1 MNLFAS
7 VLFITYAQD
16 ARSFSKSTRIWTYEL
31 KYTTMWE
38 RRMEAFEWINIRI
51 VLMLFF
57 L

>member
-1 MNLFAS
+1 MNHFAS
-7 VLFITYAQD
+7 VLYAQD

-31 KYTTMWE
+31 KYSTMWE
-38 RRMEAFEWINIRI
+38 RQREAFEWINIRI